1 MVLVMD
7 LKFRFLQ
14 CRTRCM
20 MNASLF
26 FKKKMENHLRS
37 VRAIGSCLIFVFSL
51 ALLLEGQQG
60 PVRIEVTPANAS
72 IAPAATQQFDAFRLD
87 LGALNKTGGRTKITG
102 LATWLS
108 DTQGV
113 ATVDLSSCIVNTVRR
128 GACLIIS
135 SRGSLLDST

>member
-1 MVLVMD
+1 MPP
-7 LKFRFLQ
+7 
-14 CRTRCM
+14 T
-20 MNASLF
+20 
-26 FKKKMENHLRS
+26 KKMENHMRC
-37 VRAIGSCLIFVFSL
+37 VRATVYCTIVVFSL
-51 ALLLEGQQG
+51 ALLSRGQQS

-72 IAPAATQQFDAFRLD
+72 IPPAATQQFDAFRLD

-102 LATWLS
+102 LATWIS
-108 DTQGV
+108 DNQGV